1 MYKNI
6 LVPVVFDT
14 DHDTQAS
21 YRAARV
27 LADGDAKFTVMHVI
41 EAIPSYVAAEI
52 PSGVMTNMRHD
63 IEKELLRAAK
73 ALPDGEPLLI
83 TGHPGRSIVDYANN
97 NGIDCIVLASHRP
110 GFGDLFLGSTASRVV
125 RHANCAVHVI
135 R

>member
-6 LVPVVFDT
+6 LVPVVFDA

-21 YRAARV
+21 YRVAQA
-27 LADGDAKFTVMHVI
+27 LAGDGAKFTVMHVL
-41 EAIPSYVAAEI
+41 ETIPSFAAAEI

-63 IEKELLRAAK
+63 IEKPLLAAAK
-73 ALPDGEPLLI
+73 GLPDGEPLLI

-97 NGIDCIVLASHRP
+97 NAIDCIVMASHRP
-110 GFGDLFLGSTASRVV
+110 GFGDYFLGSTASRVV
-125 RHANCAVHVI
+125 RHAKCAVHVI